1 VQPTDRL
8 ISELRR
14 VLVPLLSRDGAQLHF
29 VGAESNRIRLHLTGR
44 YSGAPGLNLVIRR
57 IIEPTVFKISPGAT
71 VDVSSGPLVPD
82 GAEEL

>member
-14 VLVPLLSRDGAQLHF
+14 VLVPLLLRDGATLHL
-29 VGAESNRIRLHLTGR
+29 VNAEANGIRLHLTGR

-57 IIEPTVFKISPGAT
+57 VIEPTVAKICPGAKIN
-71 VDVSSGPLVPD
+71 VSSGPLVPE
-82 GAEEL
+82 GALEL